1 MEQEKNTT
9 TTDDSPMEHAE
20 EKTESNEEDI
30 LEFYVG
36 YSWKQSF
43 IGFFLFLI
51 PVVLVWKIFGTPSN
65 KFMVI
70 YPREFI
76 SLPATLLSN
85 FSHGSL
91 DHLVGNMATFF
102 FLGLWVMK
110 TEGTRGIL
118 GICVGMTFAGLIIWL
133 FGENPSLG
141 FSSAVFACIGI
152 LIVRSMRESFRQTFF
167 LVIILGTIFQTSETI
182 RPTQYVAGKNISWL
196 GHLGGLIG
204 GMLTQIRSR
213 RIALQILFKNQVITL
228 EEFTT
233 IAKRIHHGETV
244 SQDNGENVSEN
255 GEEEIPKNNEEN
267 ISKSRESEPDNTT
280 KETSP

>member
-1 MEQEKNTT
+1 
-9 TTDDSPMEHAE
+9 
-20 EKTESNEEDI
+20 
-30 LEFYVG
+30 
-36 YSWKQSF
+36 
-43 IGFFLFLI
+43 
-51 PVVLVWKIFGTPSN
+51 
-65 KFMVI
+65 
-70 YPREFI
+70 
-76 SLPATLLSN
+76 
-85 FSHGSL
+85 
-91 DHLVGNMATFF
+91 
-102 FLGLWVMK
+102 
-110 TEGTRGIL
+110 
-118 GICVGMTFAGLIIWL
+118 
-133 FGENPSLG
+133 
-141 FSSAVFACIGI
+141 
-152 LIVRSMRESFRQTFF
+152 MRESFRQTFF
-167 LVIILGTIFQTSETI
+167 LVIILGTIFQTSFFETI